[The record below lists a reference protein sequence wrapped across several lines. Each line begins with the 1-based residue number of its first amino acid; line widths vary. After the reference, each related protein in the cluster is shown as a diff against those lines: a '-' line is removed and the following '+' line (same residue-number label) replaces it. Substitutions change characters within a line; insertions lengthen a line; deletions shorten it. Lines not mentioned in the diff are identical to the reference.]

1 MADTSWKVGDNYP
14 QITFEFFQYLEEGGD
29 SAKYTDKKYYNA
41 TIKYITPTGGLI
53 LEATDIDDMKTD
65 DGMSQSIFTGQEIQ
79 KEYPDFT
86 GDPDTEYCVLYEEN
100 SPFY

>member
-1 MADTSWKVGDNYP
+1 MADTSWKEGDNYP
-14 QITFEFFQYLEEGGD
+14 QMTFEFFQYLEEGGD

-53 LEATDIDDMKTD
+53 LETTDIEYMKTD

-79 KEYPDFT
+79 KEYPTFT
-86 GDPDTEYCVLYEEN
+86 GNPDAEYCVLYEEN

>member
-1 MADTSWKVGDNYP
+1 MADTSWKVGDEYL
-14 QITFEFFQYLEEGGD
+14 QTTLDFYLYLESGGEI
-29 SAKYTDKKYYNA
+29 AQYTGKKYYNT

-53 LEATDIDDMKTD
+53 LETTDIEDMKTD
-65 DGMSQSIFTGQEIQ
+65 DGMTQSIFTGQEIQ